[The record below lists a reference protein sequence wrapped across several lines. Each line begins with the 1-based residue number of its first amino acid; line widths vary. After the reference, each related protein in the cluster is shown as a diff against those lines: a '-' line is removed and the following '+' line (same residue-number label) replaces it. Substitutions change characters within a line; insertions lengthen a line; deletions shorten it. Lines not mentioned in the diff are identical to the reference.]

1 MKKDFYSLINNYD
14 EERDNSI
21 LLSNSNQNINLFRP
35 QESLFFPDEQQNI
48 NKFSLSNYNEDIM
61 YCPSLTSS
69 EQFSPFPSLNSNEED
84 TNKST
89 DINSNNHL
97 KPDYNKSILNNSQ
110 KELCEISGNDK
121 KKSTEIIG
129 KNSNDGKLSQ
139 IDKEKLTKDLAEKI
153 KEKKLYDENLL
164 MNKKRRSS
172 RIHLEDLDIDPKL
185 IEKQSYQTIGD
196 KVITSKKKLTE
207 DDKKEIRA
215 IRNRI
220 SAQKNRNR
228 KKEEYI
234 NMLEEIKIL
243 KTKITLQNL
252 LIKKYKEVACTSCQK
267 KFEKIDEEFAK
278 NYINFKEDDKEFL
291 TLEENNTIFNKLSIN
306 LAKLTTALIGLVWL
320 IGIIFCVF
328 QTSYNFS
335 KTILEI
341 ENSHD
346 KITLRQLSNHEQKSN
361 NESENKNIPISKKKN
376 FTAYEKYF
384 STIQMCHNKF
394 VYDAYGSYKT
404 KNKKQKNV
412 FLMNKK
418 YYENNESI
426 CLDSTNIKHN
436 YYVLDKEFMNTLP
449 VKTEIFDFNNKLSNK
464 IISMLV
470 KDYDTLKRVKNG
482 KDLSFQEQI
491 ESEAKKSDDGCVY
504 IQIIVPKF
512 ETEESQIRFGNYNK
526 TYIKDPKSYFEVRCK
541 IMQINSYDSKITPV
555 YSEI

>member
-1 MKKDFYSLINNYD
+1 MKKDYYSLINNYD

-21 LLSNSNQNINLFRP
+21 LLSNSNQNIKLFQP
-35 QESLFFPDEQQNI
+35 QESIFFPDEQQNI

-61 YCPSLTSS
+61 YSPSLTPS

-89 DINSNNHL
+89 LNNSNNHL
-97 KPDYNKSILNNSQ
+97 KPDYNKPILNNSQ
-110 KELCEISGNDK
+110 KTLDEISGKDK
-121 KKSTEIIG
+121 KKIAEIIE

-153 KEKKLYDENLL
+153 KENKLNLL
-164 MNKKRRSS
+164 MNKKRKSS
-172 RIHLEDLDIDPKL
+172 RIHLEDLNIDPKL

-207 DDKKEIRA
+207 DDKKEVRA

-220 SAQKNRNR
+220 SAQKIRNR

-234 NMLEEIKIL
+234 NMIEEMKIL

-267 KFEKIDEEFAK
+267 IFEKIDEEFAK
-278 NYINFKEDDKEFL
+278 NYLNFKEDDKEYL
-291 TLEENNTIFNKLSIN
+291 TLEENSTIFNKLSIN
-306 LAKLTTALIGLVWL
+306 FAKLTSAVVGLICL

-328 QTSYNFS
+328 QNNYSFS
-335 KTILEI
+335 KTVFEI
-341 ENSHD
+341 ENNHD
-346 KITLRQLSNHEQKSN
+346 TITLRQLSNNEQKLN
-361 NESENKNIPISKKKN
+361 NESESKKVPTSKKKN

-384 STIQMCHNKF
+384 STIQMYHNKF

-404 KNKKQKNV
+404 SKKKQKNG
-412 FLMNKK
+412 FLINKK

-436 YYVLDKEFMNTLP
+436 YYVLDNEFMNTLP
-449 VKTEIFDFNNKLSNK
+449 VKTETFDLNNKLSNK

-470 KDYDTLKRVKNG
+470 KDYDTLKRVTNG

-526 TYIKDPKSYFEVRCK
+526 TYTNDPKSYFEVRCK